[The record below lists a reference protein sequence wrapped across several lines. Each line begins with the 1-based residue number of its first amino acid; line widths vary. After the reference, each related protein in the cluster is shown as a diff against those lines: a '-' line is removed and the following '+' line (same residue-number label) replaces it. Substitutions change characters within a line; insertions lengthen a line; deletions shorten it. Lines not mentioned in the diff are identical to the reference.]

1 MKCKTTFS
9 EAKSMVKCPSLQDA
23 ENTRKNEDNEVKD
36 YKYYMRELDVIL
48 PEDIMAD
55 IEQDRD
61 RLYRQ
66 LIKDN
71 SKFDVS
77 NQKHKV

>member
-1 MKCKTTFS
+1 
-9 EAKSMVKCPSLQDA
+9 MVKCPSLQDA

-71 SKFDVS
+71 SK
-77 NQKHKV
+77 